1 MIAVALSGGIDSAA
15 AAVLLHAQGE
25 RIMGV
30 TMRLGDDL
38 PKKEDITFAARLCT
52 RLDIPYYMIDLRNEF
67 FAIKDYFCA
76 AYLASRTPNPCSICN
91 RDMKF
96 GELLHKAKALGADTL
111 ATGHYVKKG
120 FSGDR
125 VFLTRTSWKNSQEY
139 FLGLVPQDAL
149 KHACFPLGDMTRL
162 QAEELV
168 RSTGIDSQS
177 RASSQDV
184 CFIRGDYVAFIQKL
198 TGFMPRPGP
207 ILDIQGRPIGTH
219 RGAIAYTIGQRK
231 GLSMGFGRRM
241 YVLAVDVNKN
251 TITIGDNT
259 MIGPNVIVC
268 TATNPVKA
276 AERCNPEGREYA
288 LPIRIGSQVWIG
300 AGAIIN
306 PGVTI
311 GDRAVIASGSV
322 VTRDVPADALVAGV
336 PAVPKKHIDKSV

>member
-52 RLDIPYYMIDLRNEF
+52 RLGIPYHMIDLRNEF

-125 VFLTRTSWKNSQEY
+125 VFLTRTGWKNSQEY
-139 FLGLVPQDAL
+139 FLGLITQDAL

-251 TITIGDNT
+251 TITIGDKSAWPRRGFSIRQVNF
-259 MIGPNVIVC
+259 MRIPALDAPIKAKIRVRYKQEPIP
-268 TATNPVKA
+268 ATVHPI
-276 AERCNPEGREYA
+276 PEGLWVEFSGLVA
-288 LPIRIGSQVWIG
+288 
-300 AGAIIN
+300 
-306 PGVTI
+306 PGQL
-311 GDRAVIASGSV
+311 AVIYDSTDSI
-322 VTRDVPADALVAGV
+322 LCAG
-336 PAVPKKHIDKSV
+336 PIEHPL